1 MHYLGLDIGGANIK
15 VADGL
20 GYARSYPFALW
31 QKPAELAQELR
42 MVISEAPPSVHLA
55 VTMTGELADCFAT
68 KAEGVR
74 FILEALQTASD
85 NRHTRVYLCDGRMV
99 TPQVALLNPV
109 AAAASNWHV
118 LAQFVSRFAVRETS
132 ILIDIGSTTTDIIPI
147 VGGKPA
153 ALGTT
158 DTTRL
163 LQGELVYTG
172 VERTPVCGLVSHVPY
187 REKNCPVALEFFATM
202 YDVYLVL
209 EQLPENPLDIRTA
222 DGRSATKKN
231 ARDRLARVIAADS
244 EEFNHRD
251 AIAMAEFVAE
261 AQLQKIVAAVKQV
274 TSRLATPPQSFI
286 LAGQG
291 EYLAIK
297 VLEDLPPVNRVV
309 RLSREIDPV
318 VSRCAPAHALAVLA
332 REAHGA

>member
-31 QKPAELAQELR
+31 QKPNELAQELR

-68 KAEGVR
+68 KAEGVK

-99 TPQVALLNPV
+99 TPQVALLNPM

-118 LAQFVSRFAVRETS
+118 LAQFASRFVVRETS
-132 ILIDIGSTTTDIIPI
+132 LLIDIGSTTTDIIPI
-147 VGGKPA
+147 VAGKPKA
-153 ALGTT
+153 TGTT

-163 LQGELVYTG
+163 LNYELVYTG
-172 VERTPVCGLVSHVPY
+172 VERTPVCGLVSQVPY
-187 REKNCPVALEFFATM
+187 RGEQCPVALEYFATM
-202 YDVYLVL
+202 YDVYLLL
-209 EQLPENPLDIRTA
+209 EQMPENPLDVRTA
-222 DGRSATKKN
+222 DGRPATKKH
-231 ARDRLARVIAADS
+231 ARDRMARVIAADC

-251 AIAMAEFVAE
+251 AIAIAEAVAE
-261 AQLQKIVAAVKQV
+261 AQLQKIAAAVRQV
-274 TSRLATPPQSFI
+274 VAHLPQPPQSI
-286 LAGQG
+286 LLSGQG
-291 EYLAIK
+291 EYLGLK
-297 VLEDLPPVNRVV
+297 VLEHLPPVPRVV
-309 RLSREIDPV
+309 RLSREIDPL